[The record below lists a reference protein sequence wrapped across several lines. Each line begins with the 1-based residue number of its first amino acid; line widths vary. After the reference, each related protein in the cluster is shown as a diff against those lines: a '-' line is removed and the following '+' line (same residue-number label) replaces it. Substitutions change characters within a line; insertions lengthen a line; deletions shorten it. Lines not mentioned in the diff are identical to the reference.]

1 MNFLFLAH
9 CHLLTSESN
18 ITCWASG
25 TSREGGQCCAE
36 LTGSTVLH
44 LLADGFYLH
53 VALQSILFPSECL
66 WHWFPYSCCNGSS
79 KPHSWERWEVKLWH
93 VQAVF
98 RCLGW
103 DIPQLFT
110 SEVRDGELCFWATKE
125 ALEMEGGL
133 HPRLTCFDKGLLA
146 PQIC

>member
-44 LLADGFYLH
+44 LLADGFYLLCSFQVNVSDIGSH
-53 VALQSILFPSECL
+53 AAAAMGAASHIPECL
-66 WHWFPYSCCNGSS
+66 E
-79 KPHSWERWEVKLWH
+79 K
-93 VQAVF
+93 
-98 RCLGW
+98 
-103 DIPQLFT
+103 
-110 SEVRDGELCFWATKE
+110 
-125 ALEMEGGL
+125 
-133 HPRLTCFDKGLLA
+133 
-146 PQIC
+146 